1 MIDGVANVVLNYAK
15 IIQRD
20 FGNAIVVTPRY
31 PGEQDDYPFPV
42 IRYPSV
48 KTPRTAGYRM
58 GLPFPGIVREIT
70 HVDHRTGET
79 DHRTGGT
86 EHRTSGTDHR
96 AGGTE
101 HRTSET
107 EHRTSETEHRAA
119 GAEHNTSGKDHRT
132 GGLERS
138 QIDLIHCHCPFVSSV
153 IARSLRQATGAPII
167 MTYHTKYD
175 IDIANT
181 FDIELLRTAAKRV
194 IVGNIEACD
203 EVWAVSN
210 GSGQNL
216 MSLGYKGGY
225 SVMDNGVDFPKG
237 PAPDPLIKQV
247 AHDLGLLEEPSDV
260 PVFLYVGRMQWYKN
274 IRLILDGLCKAK
286 AAGAR
291 FRMVFVGVG
300 EDFNEIVFLANSLRL
315 NNECIFAGIIR
326 DRERLRAVY
335 SLADML
341 LFPSTFDS
349 APLAVREAAACG
361 TPGVLVRGS
370 SAAEPV
376 TDGRNAVLID
386 ENADSLAWAVIELS
400 RNMERIKK
408 MGDCALEELYL
419 PWDAAVSRAYEKY
432 LEVLER
438 HRPAR

>member
-70 HVDHRTGET
+70 HAEHREGGAEHRAGEEEPRTGGEE
-79 DHRTGGT
+79 HRTGG
-86 EHRTSGTDHR
+86 EDHR
-96 AGGTE
+96 
-101 HRTSET
+101 R
-107 EHRTSETEHRAA
+107 
-119 GAEHNTSGKDHRT
+119 
-132 GGLERS
+132 
-138 QIDLIHCHCPFVSSV
+138 IDVIHCHCPFVSSV

-181 FDIELLRTAAKRV
+181 FDLELLRTAAKRV

-216 MSLGYKGGY
+216 MSLGYKGAY

-237 PAPDPLIKQV
+237 PAPEELVRQV
-247 AHDLGLLEEPSDV
+247 AHDLGLPEEPSDV
-260 PVFLYVGRMQWYKN
+260 PIFLYVGRMQWYKN
-274 IRLILDGLCKAK
+274 IRIILDGLCKAK

-291 FRMVFVGVG
+291 FRMVFAGVG

-361 TPGVLVRGS
+361 LPSVLVRGS
-370 SAAEPV
+370 AAAEPV

-386 ENADSLAWAVIELS
+386 ESADSLAWAVIELS
-400 RNMERIKK
+400 RNMEYIKK

-419 PWDAAVSRAYEKY
+419 PWDTAVSRAYDKY
-432 LEVLER
+432 LEVLENYR
-438 HRPAR
+438 RSR

>member
-20 FGNAIVVTPRY
+20 FGNVIVVTPRY

-58 GLPFPGIVREIT
+58 GLPFPGIVKEIT
-70 HVDHRTGET
+70 HAEQHTGE
-79 DHRTGGT
+79 
-86 EHRTSGTDHR
+86 
-96 AGGTE
+96 
-101 HRTSET
+101 
-107 EHRTSETEHRAA
+107 
-119 GAEHNTSGKDHRT
+119 AER
-132 GGLERS
+132 RP
-138 QIDLIHCHCPFVSSV
+138 IDIIHCHCPFVSSV

-181 FDIELLRTAAKRV
+181 FDLELLRTAAKRV

-203 EVWAVSN
+203 EVWAVSK

-216 MSLGYKGGY
+216 MSLGYKGDY
-225 SVMDNGVDFPKG
+225 SVMDNGVDFPKE
-237 PAPDPLIKQV
+237 PAPEQMIIQV
-247 AHDLGLLEEPSDV
+247 THDLGLPDKPSDI
-260 PVFLYVGRMQWYKN
+260 PIFLYVGRMQWYKN

-291 FRMVFVGVG
+291 FKMVFAGVG

-335 SLADML
+335 SMADML

-361 TPGVLVRGS
+361 LPSVLVRGS
-370 SAAEPV
+370 AAAEPV

-386 ENADSLAWAVIELS
+386 ETADSLAWAVIELS
-400 RNMERIKK
+400 KSLEYIKK
-408 MGDCALEELYL
+408 LGGNALEELYL
-419 PWDAAVSRAYEKY
+419 PWDTAVSRAYDKY
-432 LEVLER
+432 LDVLENYHSSR
-438 HRPAR
+438 